1 MNEKQLIKYLKINK
15 RLAQKAIYEKYA
27 DSMYLLCYRY
37 ISSKEDTEE
46 VVMQGFLKIFENIEN
61 FRYNDKGSFSA
72 WIRKIMV
79 NESLMFLRQK
89 KQFEISDDYDLTEN
103 YCSDEYFEIDTE
115 YLYQSISKLPIG
127 YRTVFNMHIIDGI
140 SHKEIA
146 ETLNISVNTSKS
158 QLSKARKLLQK
169 KLSKVEDHYETA

>member
-1 MNEKQLIKYLKINK
+1 
-15 RLAQKAIYEKYA
+15 
-27 DSMYLLCYRY
+27 
-37 ISSKEDTEE
+37 
-46 VVMQGFLKIFENIEN
+46 MQGFLKVFENMMS
-61 FRYNDKGSFSA
+61 FSYKDKGSLNA

-79 NESLMFLRQK
+79 NESLMFLRK
-89 KQFEISDDYDLTEN
+89 RKQFEITDDYDLAEN
-103 YCSDEYFEIDTE
+103 YFSDEHFEIDTA
-115 YLYQSISKLPIG
+115 YLYETISTLPIG

-146 ETLNISVNTSKS
+146 ETLNININTSKS